1 MNVEAKFTDKTDRN
15 QLTDSDIDVMKFL
28 LRLDYRTFV
37 HCLRTR
43 ELSDVIGTALGLSSR
58 ELSQLKMGS
67 LLHDI
72 GKYQIPLGIL
82 NKDTALFTGEVE
94 LLRTHPIHGWQYIA
108 NLPSMDDT
116 VKGIVLNHHRWA
128 NGKGGYPTH
137 PEEERPCFPTQIVTV
152 ADVID
157 SMTSKQA
164 YRSPISIG
172 DCIDLLDRNSDT
184 QFNRHIVATVQMI
197 SGEISDLIRAC
208 ALL

>member
-43 ELSDVIGTALGLSSR
+43 ELAHVIGTALGLSSR

-72 GKYQIPLGIL
+72 GKYQIPLEIL
-82 NKDTALFTGEVE
+82 NKDTALSTEEVE
-94 LLRTHPIHGWQYIA
+94 LIRTHPIHGWQYIA
-108 NLPSMDDT
+108 SLPSMDDT

-137 PEEERPCFPTQIVTV
+137 LEGERPCFLTQIVTV
-152 ADVID
+152 ADEID
-157 SMTSKQA
+157 FMTSKQA
-164 YRSPISIG
+164 FRPPLSIG
-172 DCIDLLDRNSDT
+172 GCIDFLDQNSDT
-184 QFNRHIVATVQMI
+184 QFNRHIVAAVQMI